1 MSNEEKIL
9 QILETQGALLETLV
23 VKVDRLEQGQ
33 AKLEQG
39 QAKLEQKVDTLEERL
54 QVVRD
59 SQLNVELKELPRIAA
74 ALDGYKLNRETTEQ
88 HNERITCLEKEVGGQ
103 DIRLFTLEQA
113 AKKA

>member
-1 MSNEEKIL
+1 MNNEEKIL
-9 QILETQGALLETLV
+9 QILEVMQADISGL
-23 VKVDRLEQGQ
+23 KQGQ

-74 ALDGYKLNRETTEQ
+74 ALDGYRANRETAEQ
-88 HNERITCLEKEVGGQ
+88 HNERITYLEKEVGGQ
-103 DIRLFTLEQA
+103 DIRLFALEQA